1 MGLVENIKTYME
13 QSSERKLFSKKLGVK
28 ACCVEAGIYDNSDTF
43 KLVAQIKNSKIL
55 EFKQTKWLKELNI

>member
-28 ACCVEAGIYDNSDTF
+28 ACCVETGIYDKKF
-43 KLVAQIKNSKIL
+43 
-55 EFKQTKWLKELNI
+55 LKKPNLLLKPMLKF

>member
-1 MGLVENIKTYME
+1 MYLD
-13 QSSERKLFSKKLGVK
+13 
-28 ACCVEAGIYDNSDTF
+28 EARIYDNSDTF